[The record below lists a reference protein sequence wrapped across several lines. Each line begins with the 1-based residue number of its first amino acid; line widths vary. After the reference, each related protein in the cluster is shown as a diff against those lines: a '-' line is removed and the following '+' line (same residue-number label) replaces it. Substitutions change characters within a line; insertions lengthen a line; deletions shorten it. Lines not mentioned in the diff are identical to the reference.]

1 LVLRRLK
8 DMELGSLGRVGLFL
22 LVYLFLLSYLRPELL
37 LSDTLTT
44 GGDTASH
51 YLSAV
56 YLKEHLLPHARLI
69 GWQPGNLAGF
79 PLFQLYFPLSFLLM
93 AGLSLVMPLT
103 VAFKL
108 VSVAGVLGLPAA
120 AAFFLMRLGYRRPAP
135 ALAAVFMLP
144 FLFMEA
150 NSMWGGNLPSTLAG
164 EFAYGL
170 GLCLS
175 LVFLGRLWRDI
186 DTRRNRAANAV
197 LLALVGLA
205 HAYAL
210 LFSVAGA
217 GFFLLASGGRGQ
229 RFAYLFKVHLLAF
242 LFLGF
247 WIVPLLAFLPYA
259 TAYNHTWVID
269 GFSQVLP
276 RILWPFLGLGL
287 AGAALGAAG
296 FRAGTSPDRRLEF
309 LLFLLAAVAGLF
321 LIAPAI
327 GGVDIRF
334 VPFGQVL
341 LLLLAAAGSAR
352 LFQHLRLK
360 NLAALTLAV
369 FALVWTAGHESRISR
384 WIDWNYTGYESKP
397 LWPAFKAVNDFLAG
411 SPADPRVAY
420 EHAARTG
427 DVGTIRSFE
436 NLPLFSGRSTLEGVY
451 LQSSPSSPFIFYLQ
465 SEISQV
471 YSAPL
476 PGFNY
481 SRFDLAKALPHL
493 LLFNVNRFITVT
505 PETRAAAERTPGF
518 ELKQAFDPFAVFA
531 LTQNQNRYAVQP
543 RFAPILVLTR
553 DPAGEAFT
561 AFRFGNAEVPLVF
574 DTRVRPED
582 RNRFAAVFFHGLTR
596 KQVEHLPEKE
606 LPPAPDITE
615 SVTENT
621 IQIDG
626 ATPGVPLWIRVS
638 FHPNWRVQG
647 ADRVWRASP
656 SFMLVFPTERRVVL
670 TFARGWPEW
679 LGLALTALGLLLA
692 AGLGF
697 LRRNGSIPRPLPA
710 PPEKAPIS
718 FSATGWLRIV
728 GAVIITG
735 TVVAAAFLLRPGD
748 ATVAFHRGLAYYQ
761 AGQYDRAR
769 AVLAAAAAR
778 WSLSPVVDMTLH
790 HLALCDYKAGRYEE
804 ALQTWSRFPKEY
816 PESRLLPEALYHI
829 GLVHRRQG
837 RMDAAR
843 LAFEQVIQAG
853 TPWADHAREAL
864 KAMPAAPRAAGRS
877 APSRGGRP

>member
-1 LVLRRLK
+1 MTLRRLK
-8 DMELGSLGRVGLFL
+8 DVELGSLGRVSLFL

-56 YLKEHLLPHARLI
+56 WLKEHLLPQARLM

-108 VSVAGVLGLPAA
+108 ISVTGVLGLPAA
-120 AAFFLMRLGYRRPAP
+120 AAFFLLRLGYRRPAP

-150 NSMWGGNLPSTLAG
+150 NSVWGGNLPSTLAG

-175 LVFLGRLWRDI
+175 LVYLGRLWRDI
-186 DTRRNRAANAV
+186 ETRRNIVANAG

-217 GFFLLASGGRGQ
+217 GFFLLASGDRKQ

-259 TAYNHTWVID
+259 TAYNHTWIID

-296 FRAGTSPDRRLEF
+296 FKPGALPDRRLEF
-309 LLFLLAAVAGLF
+309 ILFLLTACAGLF

-334 VPFGQVL
+334 APFGQVL

-352 LFQHLRLK
+352 LFRGLRLK
-360 NLAALTLAV
+360 SLAALTLAV
-369 FALVWTAGHESRISR
+369 FALVWTAGHESQISR
-384 WIDWNYTGYESKP
+384 WTLWNYTGYENKP
-397 LWPAFKAVNDFLAG
+397 LWPAFKAVNDSMAG

-420 EHAARTG
+420 EHAARTN
-427 DVGTIRSFE
+427 DAGTIRAFE
-436 NLPLFSGRSTLEGVY
+436 NLPLFSGRSTLEGLY

-481 SRFDLAKALPHL
+481 SRFDLTRALPHL
-493 LLFNVNRFITVT
+493 TLFNVGRFITVT

-518 ELKQAFDPFAVFA
+518 ELKQVFDPFAVFA
-531 LTQNQNRYAVQP
+531 LAQNQNRYVVQP

-553 DPAGEAFT
+553 DPVGEAFT
-561 AFRFGNAEVPLVF
+561 AFRFGNPEVPLVF
-574 DTRVRPED
+574 DTRARPED
-582 RNRFAAVFFHGLTR
+582 GNRLASVLSSGLTR
-596 KQVEHLPEKE
+596 QQVERLPEKE
-606 LPPAPDITE
+606 LPPAPKITE
-615 SVTENT
+615 TVAENT
-621 IQIDG
+621 IRVDG

-638 FHPNWRVQG
+638 YHPNWRVQG
-647 ADRVWRASP
+647 ADQVWRASP

-670 TFARGWPEW
+670 TFARGRPEW
-679 LGLALTALGLLLA
+679 LGLAMTVAGLLLA
-692 AGLGF
+692 AGFSLP
-697 LRRNGSIPRPLPA
+697 RRGGSGPRPISTLS
-710 PPEKAPIS
+710 EKAPAPI
-718 FSATGWLRIV
+718 FTTGRMRIA
-728 GAVIITG
+728 GAVIVTG
-735 TVVAAAFLLRPGD
+735 AVVAAAFLLRPGD
-748 ATVAFHRGLAYYQ
+748 ATVAFHRGLGYYQ
-761 AGQYDRAR
+761 AGRYDRAR
-769 AVLAAAAAR
+769 AVLAAAATR
-778 WSLSPVVDMTLH
+778 WPLSPVVDMTLH
-790 HLALCDYKAGRYEE
+790 HLALCDYKTGRYEE
-804 ALQTWSRFPKEY
+804 ALKTWSRFPEQY

-829 GLVHRRQG
+829 GLVHNRRG
-837 RMDAAR
+837 RTDAAR
-843 LAFEQVIQAG
+843 QVFEHVIQLG
-853 TPWADHAREAL
+853 GPWAEHAREAL
-864 KAMPAAPRAAGRS
+864 KNMPPRDK
-877 APSRGGRP
+877 GGRP